1 MLEWIKKG
9 FTCED
14 GSLDDARLAAFLMV
28 MTFLGNSIVAVW
40 MSPTHAFNAQDF
52 GVGAGA
58 LSAGIGVWFGQRK
71 SF

>member
-1 MLEWIKKG
+1 MFDWIKKG
-9 FTCED
+9 FTCAD

-28 MTFLGNSIVAVW
+28 LTFLGNSVVAVW
-40 MSPTHAFNAQDF
+40 MSDAHTFNAQDF

-71 SF
+71 DF